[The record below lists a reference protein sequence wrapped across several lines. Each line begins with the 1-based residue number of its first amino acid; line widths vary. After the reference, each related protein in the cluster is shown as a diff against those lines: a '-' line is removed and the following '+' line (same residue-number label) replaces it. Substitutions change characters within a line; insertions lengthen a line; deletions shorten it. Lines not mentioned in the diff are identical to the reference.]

1 MKTNQLTNTEQKML
15 DELKT
20 KSFTKNSL
28 ITQLI
33 YYRFFKLISTLFAM
47 FIFTLAIFSVS
58 FVIYLNGFGSSILVG
73 GIYLISHFLFFNFYL
88 KKRYYKL
95 LYPQHKLM
103 EEADLIISLRLR
115 NGLYENKT

>member
-1 MKTNQLTNTEQKML
+1 MNTNQLTKTEQKML

-58 FVIYLNGFGSSILVG
+58 FVIYLNGFGFNILVC
-73 GIYLISHFLFFNFYL
+73 GIYLISHFLFFKFYL
-88 KKRYYKL
+88 KKRYYKI
-95 LYPQHKLM
+95 LYLQHKLM

-115 NGLYENKT
+115 NGLYEIKT